1 LAGNFASATRHDF
14 AQMTAHFTPHIL
26 FGLDPVAVS
35 ATVLGLTYALIIS
48 GWLNRAVVALIGACL
63 VILLGVLD
71 QAQAVAGIN
80 WNTIGLLIGMMIL
93 VTISRGS
100 GVFQYLAIWSAQ
112 RARASP
118 AGILVML
125 QLVTAAVSALLNNV
139 STVLLVVPVTLA
151 MTEELEV
158 PAFPFLFAEIFAS
171 NVGGTATLIGDP
183 PNILIG
189 SAAGLDFN
197 AFLINLGPVI
207 VIVMAAQLVAVH
219 LIWGRKLH
227 AAPECRAL
235 LMGMNAPGMITD
247 PVLLRQS
254 VCVLGFVLLAFIFSR
269 PLHLEAATIAL
280 AGAAVL
286 LLLDNW
292 RHHDAKQSEKVHNTF
307 AEIEWIT
314 IFFFIGLF
322 VIVHA
327 VELSGLLDL
336 LARRLVALTG
346 NNLAAA
352 GSVILWVSACL
363 SAIFDN
369 IPFVATMI
377 PLIKNTASAF
387 GGPRAIE
394 PLWWCLALGACLGGN
409 GTLIGAAANLT
420 VAGIAE
426 RNGIRFSFMAYL
438 AYGLPMMIGSVL
450 ICQVYVWLRYF
461 HF

>member
-1 LAGNFASATRHDF
+1 
-14 AQMTAHFTPHIL
+14 
-26 FGLDPVAVS
+26 
-35 ATVLGLTYALIIS
+35 
-48 GWLNRAVVALIGACL
+48 
-63 VILLGVLD
+63 
-71 QAQAVAGIN
+71 
-80 WNTIGLLIGMMIL
+80 
-93 VTISRGS
+93 
-100 GVFQYLAIWSAQ
+100 
-112 RARASP
+112 
-118 AGILVML
+118 ML

>member
-1 LAGNFASATRHDF
+1 
-14 AQMTAHFTPHIL
+14 MTASVAPHVL

-35 ATVLGLTYALIIS
+35 ATVLALTYALIIS

-63 VILLGVLD
+63 VILLGALD

-80 WNTIGLLIGMMIL
+80 WNTIGLLAGMMVL
-93 VTISRGS
+93 VAISRRS
-100 GVFQYLAIWSAQ
+100 GIFQYLAVLAAQ
-112 RARASP
+112 RASARP

-125 QLVTAAVSALLNNV
+125 QLVTAVLSALLNNV
-139 STVLLVVPVTLA
+139 STVLLIVPVTLA
-151 MTEELEV
+151 MTEELQV
-158 PAFPFLFAEIFAS
+158 PAFPFLFGEIFAS

-189 SAAGLDFN
+189 SSAGLDFN
-197 AFLINLGPVI
+197 AFLINLAPVI
-207 VIVMAAQLVAVH
+207 VVVMAAQLVAVH

-227 AAPECRAL
+227 ASAECRAL

-247 PVLLRQS
+247 PVLLRQA
-254 VCVLGFVLLAFIFSR
+254 VCVLAAVLLAFIFSG
-269 PLHLEAATIAL
+269 PLRLEAATIAL
-280 AGAAVL
+280 TGAAAL
-286 LLLDNW
+286 MLLDNW
-292 RHHDAKQSEKVHNTF
+292 RHHDAKQSDNVHNTF
-307 AEIEWIT
+307 AEVEWIT

-336 LARRLVALTG
+336 LARGLVASTG
-346 NNLAAA
+346 NDLATA
-352 GSVILWVSACL
+352 GAVILWVSAGL

-377 PLIKNTASAF
+377 PLIKSTAPAF

-426 RNGIRFSFMAYL
+426 RNGVRFSFMGYL
-438 AYGLPMMIGSVL
+438 AYGLPMMIGSIL
-450 ICQVYVWLRYF
+450 ICHAYVWLRYF
-461 HF
+461 

>member
-1 LAGNFASATRHDF
+1 MTASA
-14 AQMTAHFTPHIL
+14 APHVL
-26 FGLDPVAVS
+26 LGLDPVAVS
-35 ATVLGLTYALIIS
+35 ATVLALTYALIIS
-48 GWLNRAVVALIGACL
+48 GWHNRAVVALIGACL
-63 VILLGVLD
+63 VILLGGLD

-80 WNTIGLLIGMMIL
+80 WNTIGLLAGMMVL
-93 VTISRGS
+93 VAISRRS
-100 GVFQYLAIWSAQ
+100 GIFQYLAVWSAQ

-125 QLVTAAVSALLNNV
+125 QLVTAVLSALLNNV
-139 STVLLVVPVTLA
+139 STVLLLVPVTLA

-189 SAAGLDFN
+189 SSAGLDFN
-197 AFLINLGPVI
+197 AFLINLAPVI
-207 VIVMAAQLVAVH
+207 VVVMAAQLVTIH
-219 LIWGRKLH
+219 LIWGRRLH
-227 AAPECRAL
+227 ASPECRAM

-247 PVLLRQS
+247 SVLLRQA
-254 VCVLGFVLLAFIFSR
+254 VCVLGAVLLAFIFSG
-269 PLHLEAATIAL
+269 PLRLEAATIAL
-280 AGAAVL
+280 TGAAVL
-286 LLLDNW
+286 MLLDNW
-292 RHHDAKQSEKVHNTF
+292 RHHDAKQSDKVHNTF
-307 AEIEWIT
+307 AEVEWTT

-327 VELSGLLDL
+327 VELSGVLDL
-336 LARRLVALTG
+336 LARWLVASTG

-352 GSVILWVSACL
+352 GAMILWVSAGL

-377 PLIKNTASAF
+377 PLIKSAAPAF
-387 GGPRAIE
+387 GGLRAIE

-420 VAGIAE
+420 VAGLAE
-426 RNGIRFSFMAYL
+426 RNGVRFSFMGYL
-438 AYGLPMMIGSVL
+438 AYGLPMMIGSIL
-450 ICQVYVWLRYF
+450 ICQAYVWLRYF
-461 HF
+461 